1 MTTEKQQFHSD
12 ALVYNQLQ
20 NILDFCQKKIK
31 FDGQKS
37 GSFAVIP
44 RYVVQTEKYWARL
57 SQAYELSK
65 AARNSKLAASYFQK
79 CFKCVLT

>member
-1 MTTEKQQFHSD
+1 MATEKQQFHSD

-20 NILDFCQKKIK
+20 NILDFCQKKKIK

-37 GSFAVIP
+37 GSFA
-44 RYVVQTEKYWARL
+44 EKYWARL